1 MESIDISITSPFSAN
16 TILCDIILS
25 ITTQKNHV
33 LQQSDII
40 KIFNSCCLFSSLT
53 VCFLSIL
60 IRVVVQLWSGLLVW
74 FIKLGQFQN
83 GRVIF
88 HCPEPSLCIPRSS
101 LAVLCRLVKSQNI
114 EEVAG
119 RAEDGQSI
127 KLVVSTTSPF
137 LGLTIL
143 YDVLLS
149 KLTLNNYFC
158 SNLTLAFGPGRY
170 SCVAL

>member
-1 MESIDISITSPFSAN
+1 MLFIVFVN
-16 TILCDIILS
+16 G
-25 ITTQKNHV
+25 
-33 LQQSDII
+33 
-40 KIFNSCCLFSSLT
+40 LFS
-53 VCFLSIL
+53 FIL

-74 FIKLGQFQN
+74 FSKWLSNFSL
-83 GRVIF
+83 
-88 HCPEPSLCIPRSS
+88 SLCIPRPS
-101 LAVLCRLVKSQNI
+101 LAVLCGLVKSQNI

-170 SCVAL
+170 SCVALWRVTLRLHQNRQDFFLISYPLNCKLRKLCMPILLNVLISAVITY